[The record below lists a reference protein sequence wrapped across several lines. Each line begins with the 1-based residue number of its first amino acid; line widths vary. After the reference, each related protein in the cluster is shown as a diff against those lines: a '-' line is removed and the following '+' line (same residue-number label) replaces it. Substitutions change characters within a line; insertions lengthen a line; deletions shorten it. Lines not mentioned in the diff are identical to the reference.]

1 MIAAAEKTRINVV
14 AFEFLASD
22 LAGGLSLDDRA
33 AALAIG
39 AEDPTAGTLAGGGAA
54 GRGGVAVTFSGGTMT
69 VRALTGGVV
78 GGETLFGRRSAD
90 GAFIAG
96 IGVGET

>member
-1 MIAAAEKTRINVV
+1 MIAAAEKTRISVV
-14 AFEFLASD
+14 AFEFFASD
-22 LAGGLSLDDRA
+22 LAGCFGLDDRA

-39 AEDPTAGTLAGGGAA
+39 AEDRTAGTLAACDAA
-54 GRGGVAVTFSGGTMT
+54 GCGGVAVTFSGGTMT
-69 VRALTGGVV
+69 VRTLAGGVV
-78 GGETLFGRRSAD
+78 GGETLFGRRSAV

>member
-1 MIAAAEKTRINVV
+1 MIAAAEKTRISVV
-14 AFEFLASD
+14 AFEFFASD
-22 LAGGLSLDDRA
+22 FARGFGLDDRV

-69 VRALTGGVV
+69 VRTLTGGVV
-78 GGETLFGRRSAD
+78 GGEMLLGPRSAV
-90 GAFIAG
+90 GTLMAG